1 MYLVGGAGV
10 IVGAFIMAI
19 CDLTKN
25 YVGVVVGQIIFLVFI
40 SSTVNPI
47 VWPYPIEIIPPS
59 ETKWSSFV
67 NWSTAFL
74 ITIVPV
80 RTVSY

>member
-25 YVGVVVGQIIFLVFI
+25 YVGVVAGQIIYLVFI

-47 VWPYPIEIIPPS
+47 VWPYPI
-59 ETKWSSFV
+59 
-67 NWSTAFL
+67 
-74 ITIVPV
+74 
-80 RTVSY
+80 